1 MFVRGN
7 QAHFINKEF
16 SKAIM
21 LRSKLKNIF
30 LKERTEESRQKNYKP
45 RNLCV
50 TLLQKSKRDYLNNL
64 NVKKARDSKIFWK
77 VVKPFTN
84 VNPNEKIALVNDNK
98 KTKSIKKLQRF

>member
-30 LKERTEESRQKNYKP
+30 LKERTEESKHKNHKP
-45 RNLCV
+45 KKLCV
-50 TLLQKSKRDYLNNL
+50 TLLKKSKRDYLNNL
-64 NVKKARDSKIFWK
+64 NVI
-77 VVKPFTN
+77 
-84 VNPNEKIALVNDNK
+84 
-98 KTKSIKKLQRF
+98 TKYPCP